1 MAVQLMVSA
10 QTLSSVE
17 MAYVRVGYLI
27 FFFRQWNQKSM
38 SLMFYITLDYLFIMS
53 VPHRLVICV
62 IGWPPNLET
71 NILPW
76 LWVLLQSGE
85 GQNSLWGVQNRG
97 TQVHA
102 LTLKSCGSPDP
113 EIYVQR
119 KIIFKLIPNQVHVFC
134 FVYGSLYL

>member
-1 MAVQLMVSA
+1 
-10 QTLSSVE
+10 
-17 MAYVRVGYLI
+17 
-27 FFFRQWNQKSM
+27 
-38 SLMFYITLDYLFIMS
+38 MFYITLEYLFIMS

-62 IGWPPNLET
+62 TGWPPNLET

-85 GQNSLWGVQNRG
+85 GQNSLWGVQNRD

-102 LTLKSCGSPDP
+102 LTLKSCGGPDP